1 MAKEKEKSSRA
12 AAAQVREYK
21 AAMDELK
28 KALVAEQED
37 VDART
42 RGALSRARDLRSK
55 LNETESE
62 LDALKSANRQLR
74 REYETTRGDC
84 EGMLK
89 VMDGME
95 KQVAEYATR
104 EEQTLALAR
113 ESRESVEQANL
124 ERDQSV
130 AREAQARREIARLLE
145 EKRTGAAEA
154 EARKEAAIDSVRES
168 MGQRLVTRDADVNGL
183 ASEVSGGVLLIS
195 EKLD

>member
-1 MAKEKEKSSRA
+1 
-12 AAAQVREYK
+12 
-21 AAMDELK
+21 MDELK

-42 RGALSRARDLRSK
+42 KGALSRARDLRSK

-62 LDALKSANRQLR
+62 LDALKAAHRQLR

-95 KQVAEYATR
+95 KQVSEYATR

-124 ERDQSV
+124 ERDQGI

-154 EARKEAAIDSVRES
+154 EARQEVAVKAVRES
-168 MGQRLVTRDADVNGL
+168 MEQRLLARDAEVNAL
-183 ASEVSGGVLLIS
+183 AAELSGQSCCRNVASSGVVVDLILPTLLQPS
-195 EKLD
+195 NTT